1 MCCSKTSLKLP
12 NVSCLASPGK
22 WDLATY
28 NAKME
33 GRVGKGTLKLC
44 IKREGWDKGTQTSQY
59 PVSRGQ
65 CPSCMAFKFNEVVCM
80 ACLSCCFSWSINKP
94 TTGQTSH
101 LKDFVNDKT
110 MEERNLCLQGNQ
122 SKFLKK
128 CMGNYFL

>member
-1 MCCSKTSLKLP
+1 MILNKFLGILSLQVSVKTLSNTNSVASRHIKGEKGPHPVNVCCSKTSLKLP

-44 IKREGWDKGTQTSQY
+44 VKREGWDKGTQTSQY

-65 CPSCMAFKFNEVVCM
+65 CHSCMAF
-80 ACLSCCFSWSINKP
+80 
-94 TTGQTSH
+94 
-101 LKDFVNDKT
+101 
-110 MEERNLCLQGNQ
+110 
-122 SKFLKK
+122 
-128 CMGNYFL
+128 